1 MYAAENEKVES
12 VSGRE
17 TPDSQGELVTPEETE
32 NRADDRTHKSHN
44 SQNTVADEG
53 PEIRVITDG
62 AETKAMLDELSTAPY
77 IGLE

>member
-1 MYAAENEKVES
+1 M
-12 VSGRE
+12 
-17 TPDSQGELVTPEETE
+17 TPEETE

-77 IGLE
+77 IGLEQLISGAECEEGFRREGWGPEHR